1 MKLSR
6 QIALFL
12 LMASLVLTLSSFFL
26 LLKTR
31 HAVWSA
37 AAVPVFALLA
47 LLATEQLLLRPLA
60 RLNQASEAIRSGHL
74 DHRIG
79 VETRNEWGSVS
90 GTIEKLAADLNRAN
104 LSIDELSRDHSECR
118 ESEKMLKDRE
128 EHFRRLFEFSN
139 DAVFIYDFDGK
150 MIDVNNK
157 ASDMLAYS
165 RDELLVIPFL
175 ELQGESEL
183 GQSKTAFK
191 TSAKTGSLR
200 FESTFQRK
208 DGSLINVEISS
219 SIVDLKKGVMQS
231 IVSNITERKEMEKSL
246 RESEEKFRAFME
258 TASDLMFITDAVG
271 HFTYVNDAMAGALGY
286 AKAEL
291 LGTSFTEILDKDTL
305 ELAKLK
311 RQEFADVGENL
322 HQLVWETKHRRK
334 ISGEMK
340 AVAIFDG
347 DGGFRG
353 MRGIFRD
360 TTERK
365 KVEESQR
372 LAELGKLA
380 ADMAHEVNNQLMV
393 ISTRAN
399 ISLLRKPKD
408 EELVKDLK
416 IVINQ
421 CGQVK
426 DIVKRLLQFSK
437 PSKGNFKE
445 VGINECVDLVV
456 QLVEKQFLDHQVTIK
471 RNLAVSLPPVRAD
484 EKQIQEVFLNLM
496 RNAFEAME
504 GGGTITV
511 STAAD
516 DDEVRI
522 DFTDTGSGISESDLL
537 HLFDPFFTTKEH
549 GTGLGL
555 SVCYGI
561 IKVHNGDLRYKSKVG
576 QGTSASVVLPVDD
589 GGTGK
594 MTRP

>member
-6 QIALFL
+6 QIAVFL
-12 LMASLVLTLSSFFL
+12 PAAALVLTLCSLWVQSNP
-26 LLKTR
+26 R
-31 HAVWSA
+31 HAAWSA
-37 AAVPVFALLA
+37 AAVPVFAAAAMLA
-47 LLATEQLLLRPLA
+47 AWRFLFRPLS
-60 RLNQASEAIRSGHL
+60 RLSQASEAFRSGQL
-74 DHRIG
+74 DHRTG
-79 VETRNEWGSVS
+79 VEGGGEWGSLS
-90 GTIEKLAADLNRAN
+90 ETLEKLAADLSQAN
-104 LSIDELSRDHSECR
+104 LSLDALRRDHSGCL
-118 ESEKMLKDRE
+118 ESERGLKDSE

-150 MIDVNNK
+150 LIDVNKK
-157 ASDMLAYS
+157 ASDMLGYS
-165 RDELLVIPFL
+165 RDELLAIPFL
-175 ELQGESEL
+175 ELQAENEL

-200 FESTFQRK
+200 FESTLQKK
-208 DGSLINVEISS
+208 DGTSINVEISS

-246 RESEEKFRAFME
+246 RESEEKFRTFME
-258 TASDLMFITDAVG
+258 TASDLMFITDAQG
-271 HFTYVNDAMAGALGY
+271 HFTYVNDAMAGRLGY

-291 LGTSFTEILDKDTL
+291 LGTPFTEILDKDSI
-305 ELAKLK
+305 EMAKIK
-311 RQEFADVGENL
+311 RQEFADTGENL

-334 ISGEMK
+334 IIGEMK
-340 AVAIFDG
+340 AVAIYDADG
-347 DGGFRG
+347 VFHGI
-353 MRGIFRD
+353 RGIFRD

-372 LAELGKLA
+372 LAEMGKLA

-416 IVINQ
+416 IIMNQ
-421 CGQVK
+421 CQQVK

-437 PSKGNFKE
+437 PSKGDFKE
-445 VGINECVDLVV
+445 IGVNECVEWVV
-456 QLVEKQFLDHQVTIK
+456 QLVEKQFLDHQVLIK
-471 RNLAVSLPPVRAD
+471 RSLSPGLPSVRAD

-511 STAAD
+511 STAAEQ
-516 DDEVRI
+516 DEVRI
-522 DFTDTGSGISESDLL
+522 DFTDTGGGIPEGDLQ

-561 IKVHNGDLRYKSKVG
+561 VKAHNGDLRYKSRVG
-576 QGTSASVVLPVDD
+576 RGTTATVTLPLEN
-589 GGTGK
+589 GREGK
-594 MTRP
+594 AA